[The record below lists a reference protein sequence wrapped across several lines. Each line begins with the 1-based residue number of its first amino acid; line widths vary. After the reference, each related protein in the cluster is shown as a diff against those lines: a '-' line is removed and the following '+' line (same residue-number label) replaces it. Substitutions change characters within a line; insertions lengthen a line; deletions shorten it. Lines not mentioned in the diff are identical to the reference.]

1 MYMRLVIGNK
11 RKQKSV
17 IKVADL
23 VAEVE
28 WKWIRN
34 IYLRISPA
42 DARIRISAPMTMSEE
57 EIKKFML
64 SKEAWIRQ
72 RIDRANVQKHPAPY
86 EYVSGEYHYYK
97 GHKYS
102 LKVVCH
108 NGAAKVETEGNE
120 YIILYV
126 REGTTMKRREEVLR
140 EWYRAELKVLLT
152 ELIAKWEQII
162 GVKANQITVKQ
173 MKTIWGSCNH
183 RTHNIN
189 FNLEL
194 MKRPVHCIE
203 YVVVHELLH
212 IIVRLHN
219 DKFKSLLTHYFPNW
233 RKIKAELNDLYI

>member
-1 MYMRLVIGNK
+1 MWLAIGSKRLEK
-11 RKQKSV
+11 CV
-17 IKVADL
+17 IKVAGL

-28 WKWIRN
+28 RKWIRN
-34 IYLRISPA
+34 IYLRISPT

-57 EIKKFML
+57 AIKRFIL
-64 SKEAWIRQ
+64 SKETWIRQ
-72 RIDRANVQKHPAPY
+72 RVKRVCEQKRPAPY
-86 EYVSGEYHYYK
+86 EYVSGEVHYYK
-97 GHKYS
+97 GHGYT
-102 LKVVCH
+102 LKVVYH
-108 NGAAKVETEGNE
+108 NGPAKVETEGDE

-126 REGTTMKRREEVLR
+126 REGATTERRAEVLR
-140 EWYRAELKVLLT
+140 EWYRAELKTLLT
-152 ELIAKWEQII
+152 ELIGKWEQVI
-162 GVKANQITVKQ
+162 GVKANRTTIKQ

-219 DKFKSLLTHYFPNW
+219 DQFKSLLTHYLPNW
-233 RKIKAELNDLYI
+233 RIIKGELNKLYI

>member
-23 VAEVE
+23 VAEAE

-64 SKEAWIRQ
+64 SKEVWIRQ
-72 RIDRANVQKHPAPY
+72 RIDRANVQKRPAPY

-173 MKTIWGSCNH
+173 MKTI
-183 RTHNIN
+183 
-189 FNLEL
+189 
-194 MKRPVHCIE
+194 
-203 YVVVHELLH
+203 
-212 IIVRLHN
+212 
-219 DKFKSLLTHYFPNW
+219 YFPNW

>member
-72 RIDRANVQKHPAPY
+72 RIDRANVQKRRAPY

-108 NGAAKVETEGNE
+108 NGAA
-120 YIILYV
+120 
-126 REGTTMKRREEVLR
+126 
-140 EWYRAELKVLLT
+140 
-152 ELIAKWEQII
+152 
-162 GVKANQITVKQ
+162 
-173 MKTIWGSCNH
+173 
-183 RTHNIN
+183 
-189 FNLEL
+189 
-194 MKRPVHCIE
+194 
-203 YVVVHELLH
+203 
-212 IIVRLHN
+212 
-219 DKFKSLLTHYFPNW
+219 
-233 RKIKAELNDLYI
+233 

>member
-1 MYMRLVIGNK
+1 MIVGSK
-11 RKQKSV
+11 RKRKCV
-17 IKVADL
+17 IEVADL

-28 WKWIRN
+28 RKWIRN
-34 IYLRISPA
+34 IYLRISST
-42 DARIRISAPMTMSEE
+42 DARIRISAPMTISEE
-57 EIKKFML
+57 AIKQFML

-72 RIDRANVQKHPAPY
+72 RVKRVNEQKRPAPY

-97 GHKYS
+97 GRRYT
-102 LKVVCH
+102 LKVVYH
-108 NGAAKVETEGNE
+108 NGPAKVETEGNE

-126 REGTTMKRREEVLR
+126 REGATKERRAETFR
-140 EWYRAELKVLLT
+140 EWYRAELKALLT
-152 ELIAKWEQII
+152 ELIGKWEPVI
-162 GVKANQITVKQ
+162 GVKANRITIKQ

-219 DKFKSLLTHYFPNW
+219 DEFKSLLTHYLPNW
-233 RKIKAELNDLYI
+233 QNLKGELNKLYI